1 MINPVP
7 TGLVGLTL
15 SPCTIN
21 PVPTGLVGL
30 TLFLLIPRRYVIKAI
45 IGEIERQLEAPE
57 EESRGEG
64 GEGGG
69 GTTGE
74 GEGGGEEERM
84 EETKVV

>member
-1 MINPVP
+1 M
-7 TGLVGLTL
+7 
-15 SPCTIN
+15 
-21 PVPTGLVGL
+21 
-30 TLFLLIPRRYVIKAI
+30 IKAI

-69 GTTGE
+69 RTVVEGE

-84 EETKVV
+84 DEEKIV

>member
-1 MINPVP
+1 MFNSYPSPPSHWLCMMI
-7 TGLVGLTL
+7 TL
-15 SPCTIN
+15 S
-21 PVPTGLVGL
+21 
-30 TLFLLIPRRYVIKAI
+30 LLAPHRYVIKAI

-69 GTTGE
+69 RTVVEGE

-84 EETKVV
+84 DEEKIV